1 MSLAPHSG
9 AAGEHPL
16 VRLERVNKFF
26 GPQHVLIDID
36 LSVYAGE
43 VVVVIG
49 PSGSGKSTLCRC
61 LNRLEPIDSGA
72 LCGAAAPGPV
82 HRRDL
87 PGLDPAGAPRR
98 GGYLS
103 LRETLPCPALRPGW
117 SAGRAGGSA
126 RWDPSRLPR
135 CSLSASRRWPRRS
148 RCGGR
153 VATQTSADARGDP
166 AYGFVAVWHC
176 DNVAPDRDQVALEHD
191 LAAAHLR
198 GQPDRSRPWSAKAQ
212 LRRDARTQTGPVAAV
227 SWPAT
232 PSPSLPQCV
241 RPCRAKS
248 LAWQR
253 SRGWSW

>member
-61 LNRLEPIDSGA
+61 INRLEPIDSGA

-103 LRETLPCPALRPGW
+103 LRERCPVPRCGL
-117 SAGRAGGSA
+117 AGAPAEPAVRRGG
-126 RWDPSRLPR
+126 DPSRLPR
-135 CSLSASRRWPRRS
+135 CSLRAPRRWPRRG

-198 GQPDRSRPWSAKAQ
+198 GQPDRSRPWSAK
-212 LRRDARTQTGPVAAV
+212 
-227 SWPAT
+227 SPAT
-232 PSPSLPQCV
+232 P
-241 RPCRAKS
+241 
-248 LAWQR
+248 
-253 SRGWSW
+253 

>member
-61 LNRLEPIDSGA
+61 INRLEPIDSGA

-103 LRETLPCPALRPGW
+103 LRERCP
-117 SAGRAGGSA
+117 
-126 RWDPSRLPR
+126 
-135 CSLSASRRWPRRS
+135 
-148 RCGGR
+148 
-153 VATQTSADARGDP
+153 V
-166 AYGFVAVWHC
+166 
-176 DNVAPDRDQVALEHD
+176 
-191 LAAAHLR
+191 
-198 GQPDRSRPWSAKAQ
+198 PDRSRPWSATAQ